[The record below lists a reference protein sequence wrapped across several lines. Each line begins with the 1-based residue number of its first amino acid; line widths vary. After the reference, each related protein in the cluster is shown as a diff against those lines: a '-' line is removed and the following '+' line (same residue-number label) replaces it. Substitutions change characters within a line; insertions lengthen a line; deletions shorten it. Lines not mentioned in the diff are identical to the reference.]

1 MIVYHEAGR
10 VSAPRLAVTM
20 GIPCRPASRAH
31 EMDER
36 PDVLIRWGS
45 SASVRF
51 KPTYGT
57 INKRWALSRYN
68 DRGEQLSILKDEGVT
83 IPDFIEGWG
92 RSIPKRWAHY
102 YGRNNILGRQPTGGR
117 GLNQYAHTGFY
128 LESDH
133 DLSVK
138 AIYKLRQFR
147 VNVIGA
153 HSRTRELISEETH
166 PPALGIWNR
175 DNGFTY
181 RVPVDDIP
189 RGVITQAIAS
199 VSALRLDFGAVD
211 VVYGHNTELRQGPAK
226 AYVLEVN
233 TAPGLCDETLQWYAT
248 HLSNRITN
256 LRNLNA
262 RENTQNV

>member
-1 MIVYHEAGR
+1 MIVYHQAGR
-10 VSAPRLAVTM
+10 ESAPRLAVDM
-20 GIPCRPASRAH
+20 DMPCLPASSALQ
-31 EMDER
+31 MDER

-51 KPTYGT
+51 KPTHGT
-57 INKRWALSRYN
+57 INRRWALSRYS
-68 DRGEQLSILKDEGVT
+68 DRGEQLRILKDEGVSV
-83 IPDFIEGWG
+83 PEFIEGRF

-128 LESDH
+128 LDSDH

-147 VNVIGA
+147 VHVIGGY
-153 HSRTRELISEETH
+153 SRTRELISEATY
-166 PPALGIWNR
+166 PALGIWNF

-181 RVPVDDIP
+181 RVPVNDMP

-233 TAPGLCDETLQWYAT
+233 TAPGLCDETRQWYASR
-248 HLSNRITN
+248 LSTLVSN
-256 LRNLNA
+256 LRTLNPM
-262 RENTQNV
+262 ENNQDV